1 MCSCGSPNRPCA
13 CRPCG
18 CFGAASCARCVP
30 RAGLWYALGSVG
42 ALALLAAVRR
52 QGSRAEGL
60 DTGHQALY
68 DRIVHQP
75 PAGWTRGAGI
85 LWEPRS
91 LHVDFKGG
99 PIADLVTAQGPR
111 GGTMGWRDPDA
122 AQRVLDQL
130 LAEGV
135 LVLRHGARR
144 PEDRVYACSA
154 ARAAEHPY
162 YAFSRW
168 SASDYTD
175 SVAAAAVGRALGRD
189 VLGEIARTRTIEHG
203 HLVSDLDALQE
214 LEAELEEAIVA
225 RYGVP
230 EQARWSAR

>member
-1 MCSCGSPNRPCA
+1 
-13 CRPCG
+13 
-18 CFGAASCARCVP
+18 
-30 RAGLWYALGSVG
+30 
-42 ALALLAAVRR
+42 
-52 QGSRAEGL
+52 
-60 DTGHQALY
+60 
-68 DRIVHQP
+68 
-75 PAGWTRGAGI
+75 
-85 LWEPRS
+85 
-91 LHVDFKGG
+91 
-99 PIADLVTAQGPR
+99 
-111 GGTMGWRDPDA
+111 MGWRDPDA

-135 LVLRHGARR
+135 LVLRHAARR
-144 PEDRVYACSA
+144 PEDRVYAWGRSVGSA
-154 ARAAEHPY
+154 ARTAEHPY